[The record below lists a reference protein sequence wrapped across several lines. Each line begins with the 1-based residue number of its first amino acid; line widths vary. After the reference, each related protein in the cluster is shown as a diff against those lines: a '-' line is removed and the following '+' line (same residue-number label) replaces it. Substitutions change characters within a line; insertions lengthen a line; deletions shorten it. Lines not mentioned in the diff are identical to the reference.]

1 MSNCVNVTEV
11 TTIAGC
17 VAALGVIAL
26 IASGWRQPAR
36 VERSSPRGL
45 QTRLRGFLRLPAN
58 PGTGSVNDDPAA
70 TSAAPL
76 DPAAVLPT
84 TWWQRARAVAGGTG
98 LAIWMGAIAATVI
111 GFAAAFVVI
120 SLTSMLRR

>member
-17 VAALGVIAL
+17 VAGLGVIAL

-36 VERSSPRGL
+36 VERRSPRG
-45 QTRLRGFLRLPAN
+45 TSTSLRRVLRSALRLPEPA
-58 PGTGSVNDDPAA
+58 PTDPSGGTA
-70 TSAAPL
+70 TGGL
-76 DPAAVLPT
+76 DPSAVVATP
-84 TWWQRARAVAGGTG
+84 WWHRIRSVVAGTG
-98 LAIWMGAIAATVI
+98 LALWMGAVMATVL
-111 GFAAAFVVI
+111 GFAAAFIVI

>member
-36 VERSSPRGL
+36 VERRSPRGL
-45 QTRLRGFLRLPAN
+45 WSTVRHLLRLPDS
-58 PGTGSVNDDPAA
+58 GSSSPSASE
-70 TSAAPL
+70 TAAPT
-76 DPAAVLPT
+76 DQSAVYPT
-84 TWWQRARAVAGGTG
+84 PWWHRARSVAGGTG
-98 LAIWMGAIAATVI
+98 LAMWMGAVLATVL
-111 GFAAAFVVI
+111 GFGAAFIVI